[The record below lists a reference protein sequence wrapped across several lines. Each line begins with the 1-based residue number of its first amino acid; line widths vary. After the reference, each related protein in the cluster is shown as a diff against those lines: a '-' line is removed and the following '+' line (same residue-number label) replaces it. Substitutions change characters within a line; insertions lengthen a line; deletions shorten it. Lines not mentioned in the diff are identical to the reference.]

1 MPKYVMPEDQQEAL
15 REAMEGLDT
24 AADILDKLRK
34 AGVPEAEA
42 EVKNKQLQK
51 TLRRF
56 AESFD
61 VDV

>member
-1 MPKYVMPEDQQEAL
+1 MPKYVMPEDQQENL

-56 AESFD
+56 AESFE
-61 VDV
+61 VEL

>member
-56 AESFD
+56 AESFE
-61 VDV
+61 VDL